1 MYVGYLDMD
10 YEQIEEEYGDAIRRV
25 AASYAPPGAARDDLE
40 QEIALAIYEA
50 LPKFRDESSIKTY
63 VYRIAQNCGIDRIRK
78 RRLDRVELDQG
89 QTPDRSGATPEEHAV
104 RRDQYERLA
113 AAIRQL
119 PLKLRQPLVLRL
131 EELTYDEIAD
141 VLGISNSNVGVRI
154 HRAKAALK
162 EMLEEAE

>member
-1 MYVGYLDMD
+1 MNVILVDMN
-10 YEQIEEEYGDAIRRV
+10 YEQVEEEYGDAIRRV
-25 AASYAPPGAARDDLE
+25 AASYAPPGAERDDLE

-63 VYRIAQNCGIDRIRK
+63 IYRIAQNCGIDRIRK
-78 RRLDRVELDQG
+78 KRVDRVELEQG
-89 QTPDRSGATPEEHAV
+89 RTPDLDGTSPEEHAV

-113 AAIRQL
+113 AGVRQL

-162 EMLEEAE
+162 EMLEEAQ